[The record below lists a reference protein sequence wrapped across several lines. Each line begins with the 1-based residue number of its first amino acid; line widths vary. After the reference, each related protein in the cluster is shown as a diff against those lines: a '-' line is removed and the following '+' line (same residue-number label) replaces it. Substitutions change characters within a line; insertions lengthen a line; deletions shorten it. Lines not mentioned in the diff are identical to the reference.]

1 MTMTAP
7 LTFDDV
13 AFAYEPKRP
22 VLVDFELAVEP
33 GTVTLLAAP
42 NGSGKSTAMWL
53 AAGLLRPDRGNVRV
67 FGRDPYRERDVLGRI
82 GFLAEGSPMPDAW
95 TGRDVLRFQRE
106 TFPCWDEVEVERLV
120 STFRLDL
127 AAKVKA
133 LSRGQRG
140 KLGLVTVLATRP
152 EALLLDEPTLGLD
165 LVARRQ
171 LLSEILGK
179 VAESGCSIVIAGHEI
194 GEAEAI
200 ADRFVLVS
208 EGRVLCNEAVPDLLA
223 RHRVLDWDEPAPP
236 PPEKLDIILLPSA
249 FGHRALAH
257 SWNEELA
264 ALWLTRGGRAAPANL
279 ETVYLSLTGALEHA

>member
-1 MTMTAP
+1 MQTP
-7 LTFDDV
+7 LSFETV
-13 AFAYEPKRP
+13 GYAYERKRP
-22 VLVDFELAVEP
+22 VLADFDLEVEP

-53 AAGLLRPDRGNVRV
+53 GAGLLQPDRGHVRV

-82 GFLAEGSPMPDAW
+82 GFLAEGAPLPDAW
-95 TGRDVLRFQRE
+95 TGREVLRFQRD
-106 TFPCWDEVEVERLV
+106 TFPRWDEQEVQRLV
-120 STFRLDL
+120 SGFRLDL
-127 AAKVKA
+127 GVKVGA

-140 KLGLVTVLATRP
+140 KLALVSVLATQP

-165 LVARRQ
+165 IATRRH

-179 VAESGCSIVIAGHEI
+179 VAEDGCSIVIAGHEI

-200 ADRFVLVS
+200 ADRFVLIS
-208 EGRVLCNEAVPDLLA
+208 EGRVLCNEPVADLLS
-223 RHRVLDWDEPAPP
+223 RHRVLDWDEPTPP
-236 PPEKLDIILLPSA
+236 PPEKLDYILLPSA

-257 SWNEELA
+257 SWNDDLA
-264 ALWLTRGGRAAPANL
+264 ALWLDRGGRAGSASL